1 MLLLD
6 KSDED
11 IAKMIA
17 KTQNPDCFEIL
28 VNRYQNDVYRRALA
42 VYTGDKDKATE
53 LAINIFVTLWG
64 KLLTKDYTTP
74 IRRWLLSQTMLICVE
89 KYRELCRT
97 DT

>member
-17 KTQNPDCFEIL
+17 KTQNPDLFEIL
-28 VNRYQNDVYRRALA
+28 VNRYQTDVYRRALA
-42 VYTGDKDKATE
+42 VYKGDKDKATE
-53 LAINIFVTLWG
+53 LGISIFVTLWG

-74 IRRWLLSQTMLICVE
+74 IRRWVLSQTMLICVE

-97 DT
+97 DI

>member
-17 KTQNPDCFEIL
+17 KTQNPDLFEIL
-28 VNRYQNDVYRRALA
+28 VNRYQTDVYRRALA
-42 VYTGDKDKATE
+42 VYKGDKDKATE
-53 LAINIFVTLWG
+53 LGISIFVTLWG

-74 IRRWLLSQTMLICVE
+74 IRRWVLSQTMLICIE

>member
-1 MLLLD
+1 MIFLD

-17 KTQNPDCFEIL
+17 KTQNPDYFEIL
-28 VNRYQNDVYRRALA
+28 VNRYQTDVYRRALA
-42 VYTGDKDKATE
+42 VYKGDKDKATE
-53 LAINIFVTLWG
+53 LGISIFVTLWG

-74 IRRWLLSQTMLICVE
+74 IRRWVLSQTMLICVE

>member
-1 MLLLD
+1 MIFLD

-11 IAKMIA
+11 IAELIA
-17 KTQNPDCFEIL
+17 KTQNPDYFEIL
-28 VNRYQNDVYRRALA
+28 VNRYQTDVYRRALA

-53 LAINIFVTLWG
+53 LATSIFVTLWG

-74 IRRWLLSQTMLICVE
+74 IRRWVLSQTMLICVE

>member
-11 IAKMIA
+11 IAKMIV

-28 VNRYQNDVYRRALA
+28 VSRYQNDVYRRALA
-42 VYTGDKDKATE
+42 VYKGDKDKATE
-53 LAINIFVTLWG
+53 LAISIFVILWG

-74 IRRWLLSQTMLICVE
+74 IRRWVLSQTMLICVE

>member
-1 MLLLD
+1 MIFLD

-17 KTQNPDCFEIL
+17 KTQNPDYFEIL
-28 VNRYQNDVYRRALA
+28 VNRYQTDVYRRALA
-42 VYTGDKDKATE
+42 VYKGDKDKATE
-53 LAINIFVTLWG
+53 LGISIFVTLWG

-74 IRRWLLSQTMLICVE
+74 IKRWILSQTMLICVE
-89 KYRELCRT
+89 KYRELCGA

>member
-11 IAKMIA
+11 IAKMIV
-17 KTQNPDCFEIL
+17 KTQNPDYFEIL
-28 VNRYQNDVYRRALA
+28 VNRYQKDVYRRALA
-42 VYTGDKDKATE
+42 VYKGDKDKATE
-53 LAINIFVTLWG
+53 LGISIFVTLWG

-74 IRRWLLSQTMLICVE
+74 IRRWVLSQTMLICVE